1 MANNEEQ
8 DLFDVPK
15 LNYLTPEQVRA
26 YPQFAN
32 ATDEEVENIIHSLY
46 ELGQITSAIISRELK
61 SQEPDQEGEK
71 E

>member
-8 DLFDVPK
+8 DFFDVPK

-26 YPQFAN
+26 YPQFADAN
-32 ATDEEVENIIHSLY
+32 DEEVENIIHSLY
-46 ELGQITSAIISRELK
+46 ELGQIASAIISRELK

>member
-8 DLFDVPK
+8 DFFDVPK
-15 LNYLTPEQVRA
+15 LHYLTPEQVRA

>member
-8 DLFDVPK
+8 DFFDVPK